1 VSFQFIVDDIKEVVV
16 AVGKK
21 TVVWW
26 PSPDVQPLQCGVQ
39 RGRCRVELLGDIR
52 SGFELRVLLGHR
64 HGFELC
70 NPPGP
75 SERDIVLAE
84 HGNSVTLVKP

>member
-52 SGFELRVLLGHR
+52 SGFERRVLLGHR
-64 HGFELC
+64 QPVSWVKGMAGAAASVIGKFLGF
-70 NPPGP
+70 
-75 SERDIVLAE
+75 
-84 HGNSVTLVKP
+84 